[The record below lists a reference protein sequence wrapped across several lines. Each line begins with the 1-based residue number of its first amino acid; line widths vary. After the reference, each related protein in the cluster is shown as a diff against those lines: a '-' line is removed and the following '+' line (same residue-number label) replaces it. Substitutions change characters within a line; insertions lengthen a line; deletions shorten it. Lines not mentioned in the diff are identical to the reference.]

1 MYGVNGKKFQR
12 QYKKSIS
19 DFKDWEQKYHAEDW
33 ILYPE
38 NTSNQLSL
46 DEVALS
52 DGELYTVLTSKK
64 AKGRKGSIIA
74 IIKGTKS
81 ETVTE
86 NLLKINRKLRLNVKE
101 ITLDMAGSMKL
112 IAKKCF
118 PNATQVV
125 DRFTHSFF
133 YFFKGIRDTLRLV
146 HIQKLATEALQ
157 EIRIQHRWEAIE
169 LENNLLAEAKIKK
182 QKPEI
187 EIFENGDTRKQLLA
201 RSRYL
206 LYKSREKWTASQNQR
221 AEILFSQYPDLEKA
235 YHLSDGLRKI
245 YNLNIQKSVA
255 MLKLAHWFKEVE
267 ESEFKSFS
275 VLMKTI
281 MNHYNDILNYFDQRS
296 TNASG
301 ESFNAKIKNFRL
313 QLRGVRDKTFFLFR
327 LSKLFA

>member
-1 MYGVNGKKFQR
+1 M
-12 QYKKSIS
+12 
-19 DFKDWEQKYHAEDW
+19 
-33 ILYPE
+33 YPE
-38 NTSNQLSL
+38 NLSNQLSL

-81 ETVTE
+81 ETVIE
-86 NLLKINRKLRLNVKE
+86 HLLKINRKLRLNVKE

-112 IAKKCF
+112 IAKRCF

-125 DRFTHSFF
+125 DRFH
-133 YFFKGIRDTLRLV
+133 V
-146 HIQKLATEALQ
+146 QKLATEALQ
-157 EIRIQHRWEAIE
+157 DMRIQHRWEAIE
-169 LENNLLAEAKIKK
+169 LENNLLEEAKKIKK
-182 QKPEI
+182 SAEI

-206 LYKSREKWTASQNQR
+206 LYKSREKWTASQKLR
-221 AEILFSQYPDLEKA
+221 AEILFSEYPDLEKA
-235 YHLSDGLRKI
+235 YYLADGLRKI
-245 YNLNIQKSVA
+245 YNQNIQKSVA

-267 ESEFKSFS
+267 ESGFKSFS

>member
-1 MYGVNGKKFQR
+1 MNGKKFQR

-19 DFKDWEQKYHAEDW
+19 DFKNWEQKSHAEEW
-33 ILYPE
+33 ILYSE
-38 NTSNQLSL
+38 NLSNRLSL

-64 AKGRKGSIIA
+64 AKGRKGSIVA

-81 ETVTE
+81 EKVIE
-86 NLLKINRKLRLNVKE
+86 NLFKIDRKLRLNVKE

-112 IAKKCF
+112 IAKRCF

-125 DRFTHSFF
+125 DRFH
-133 YFFKGIRDTLRLV
+133 V
-146 HIQKLATEALQ
+146 QKLATEALQ

-169 LENNLLAEAKIKK
+169 LENNLLAEAKLKN
-182 QKPEI
+182 QKNEI

-206 LYKSREKWTASQNQR
+206 LYKCREKWTSNQKQR
-221 AEILFSQYPDLEKA
+221 AEILFSHYPDLEKA
-235 YHLSDGLRKI
+235 YHLADGLRKI
-245 YNLNIQKSVA
+245 YNQKIPKPVA
-255 MLKLAHWFKEVE
+255 MLKLAHWFKNVE
-267 ESEFKSFS
+267 ESGFKSFS
-275 VLMKTI
+275 VLSKTI
-281 MNHYNDILNYFDQRS
+281 VNHYNDILNYFERRS
-296 TNASG
+296 TNASA

>member
-1 MYGVNGKKFQR
+1 M
-12 QYKKSIS
+12 
-19 DFKDWEQKYHAEDW
+19 
-33 ILYPE
+33 YPE
-38 NTSNQLSL
+38 NLSNQLSL

-81 ETVTE
+81 ETVIE
-86 NLLKINRKLRLNVKE
+86 NLLKINKKLRLNVKE

-125 DRFTHSFF
+125 DRFH
-133 YFFKGIRDTLRLV
+133 V
-146 HIQKLATEALQ
+146 QKLATEALQ
-157 EIRIQHRWEAIE
+157 DMRIQHRWEAIE
-169 LENNLLAEAKIKK
+169 FENNLLEEAKKIKK
-182 QKPEI
+182 SAEI

-206 LYKSREKWTASQNQR
+206 LYKSREKWTVSQKQR
-221 AEILFSQYPDLEKA
+221 AEILFSEYPDLEKA
-235 YHLSDGLRKI
+235 YHLADGLRKI
-245 YNLNIQKSVA
+245 YNQNIQKSVA

-267 ESEFKSFS
+267 ESGFKSFS

-281 MNHYNDILNYFDQRS
+281 MNHYNDILNYFECRS
-296 TNASG
+296 TNASA

-313 QLRGVRDKTFFLFR
+313 QLRGVRDKTFFG
-327 LSKLFA
+327 SIPKLGEKNKK